1 MRQTFDSSTAEE
13 KFISEIF
20 SDPVFADAVLTHPWI
35 SAAEPPVDQVLENPE
50 FAASLLVF
58 LKAKEQPLS
67 KGLLRLLDCKA
78 GELPKLDRR
87 WYQALI
93 ERYLFDESWPLNSS
107 AQLHR
112 KDLLAR
118 LRRDGLLSKRE
129 LRIVQSR
136 SLKRLLSLS
145 SSKIK
150 ACLEKLQG

>member
-1 MRQTFDSSTAEE
+1 MLPPTEKNAADVRQFDTAEE

-118 LRRDGLLSKRE
+118 LRRDGLCRKGSCVLCNLAR
-129 LRIVQSR
+129 
-136 SLKRLLSLS
+136 
-145 SSKIK
+145 
-150 ACLEKLQG
+150 